1 MSIINALNGSR
12 MSYRE
17 LMTTDRKSY
26 KMLPVDSKV
35 WFKELDFKKNVKN
48 INEIKGP
55 GRVIK
60 QYVKWDDIEY
70 RIVFPLNSNKI
81 VFSRA
86 SLVYLS
92 KP

>member
-1 MSIINALNGSR
+1 MSIINALNGSE

-17 LMTTDRKSY
+17 LITMDRKSY
-26 KMLPVDSKV
+26 KMLPVNAKV

-48 INEIKGP
+48 FNEIKGP

-60 QYVKWDDIEY
+60 QYIKWDDIEY
-70 RIVFPLNSNKI
+70 RIEYPLNSNKI
-81 VFSRA
+81 VFSKA

-92 KP
+92 N